1 MTVRITKCSREDLPR
16 LREISIE
23 TFTDTFKNQNSPE
36 NLKAYLERA
45 YNAEQLEKELTH
57 SSSEFYFVYFQDE
70 LAGLLKVNMND
81 AQTEPMGND
90 ALEIERIY
98 IRSQFQ
104 RKGLGQYLINQA
116 MEIAKIHN
124 KKRLWLGVW
133 EKNENALHFYK
144 KIGFVQT
151 GAHSFYMGDEEQT
164 DFIMVKT
171 LAI

>member
-1 MTVRITKCSREDLPR
+1 MTVSITKCSREDLPR

-23 TFTDTFKNQNSPE
+23 TFTDTFKDQNSPE
-36 NLKAYLERA
+36 NLKAYLEKA
-45 YNAEQLEKELTH
+45 FNTEQLEKEWAH
-57 SSSEFYFVYFQDE
+57 SSSEFYFVYFYDE

-90 ALEIERIY
+90 SLEIERIY

-116 MEIAKIHN
+116 MEIAKTHN

-133 EKNENALHFYK
+133 EKNENAICFYEK
-144 KIGFVQT
+144 LGFVQT

-164 DFIMVKT
+164 DFIMHIA
-171 LAI
+171 LA